1 MVEGQVPGEAN
12 TKAAAGPRPT
22 IVSAEAVREELSRVL
37 SCHEFRLS
45 KRSQDFVRYVVEHTL
60 SGREDMLKERT
71 IGIEVFGRST
81 SYEPSDDAT
90 VRVKAGDVRKR
101 LGLYYAEEGARNPVR
116 IELPAGTY
124 VPEFRWAVTKPD
136 ASERVAQTPPAA
148 GPPLLTVVP
157 PTPAKPQSLR
167 RLSIIAGAVLVA
179 IAIAASLWIRSRPT
193 PTVLDQFWAPVL
205 TGTAPVSLC
214 VAFVPVYGL
223 NGGLNGDP
231 VKAKPTRVDDF
242 VLLTDQFVG
251 GGDLVASS
259 RISAMLARMQHPY
272 QLRIGSDVSFQDL
285 RAAPAI
291 LVGYSYT
298 RWKEISSQLRFFI
311 DMSREPAGITDN
323 GKLTELTLPN
333 LPADRRTS
341 EDYAIVSRVFHPDT
355 HAMLV
360 ELAGITQYG
369 TEAAADL
376 VTNSDLMAEALHGAP
391 ADWPNRNLQIVV
403 HVKVISG
410 TASSPKV
417 VKTYFW

>member
-1 MVEGQVPGEAN
+1 
-12 TKAAAGPRPT
+12 
-22 IVSAEAVREELSRVL
+22 VL

-60 SGREDMLKERT
+60 TGREDMLKERT

-101 LGLYYAEEGARNPVR
+101 LGLYYAEEGAHNPVR
-116 IELPAGTY
+116 IELPPGTY
-124 VPEFRWAVTKPD
+124 VPEFHWSDTAPHPQ
-136 ASERVAQTPPAA
+136 EAA
-148 GPPLLTVVP
+148 PSDV
-157 PTPAKPQSLR
+157 TPAVPIPRKPRWLPWLFTVLGVLIIGVAVAFFPR
-167 RLSIIAGAVLVA
+167 RPA
-179 IAIAASLWIRSRPT
+179 

-205 TGTAPVSLC
+205 QGAAPVSLC
-214 VAFVPVYGL
+214 VAYVPVYGL
-223 NGGLNGDP
+223 NGGLNRDP
-231 VKAKPTRVDDF
+231 AKAKPAQVDDF

-251 GGDLVASS
+251 GGDLIASS
-259 RISAMLARMQHPY
+259 RVSAMLARMKHPY

-298 RWKEISSQLRFFI
+298 RWKEISNQLRFFI
-311 DMSREPAGITDN
+311 DASHEPVGITDN
-323 GKLTELTLPN
+323 GKPTEFTLPN

-369 TEAAADL
+369 TAAAADL
-376 VTNSDLMAEALHGAP
+376 VTNSDLMAEALRGAP
-391 ADWPNRNLQIVV
+391 AGWQNQNLQLVL

-417 VKTYFW
+417 VKTHFW